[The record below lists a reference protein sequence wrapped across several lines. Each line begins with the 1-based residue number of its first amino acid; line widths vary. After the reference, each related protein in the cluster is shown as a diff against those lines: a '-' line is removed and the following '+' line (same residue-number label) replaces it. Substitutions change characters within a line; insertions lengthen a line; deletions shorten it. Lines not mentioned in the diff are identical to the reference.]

1 MATILV
7 VGSHPV
13 VTRHVT
19 EALRAV
25 GWQAIA
31 AVGPQAGMRAIAQH
45 HVDAMVVGGPTAL
58 AERNRLESR
67 LRERNRWAPVVVPEG
82 RTAAEVLASHL
93 HHRNAGELEEDLRA
107 NYDEHVVIL
116 AASGVHYG
124 HDGVRYLT
132 LLLQEDLPEPRYTW
146 RTALA
151 DGEAALVEWEARGAD
166 ETEEEGVDSYL
177 IRNGRIVARTV
188 SVKSWR

>member
-19 EALRAV
+19 EALRAE

-45 HVDAMVVGGPTAL
+45 DVDAMVVGGPTAL

-67 LRERNRWAPVVVPEG
+67 LRERNRWAPVVIPDG
-82 RTAAEVLASHL
+82 
-93 HHRNAGELEEDLRA
+93 LEDVVEAVQRA
-107 NYDEHVVIL
+107 FGGDAH
-116 AASGVHYG
+116 
-124 HDGVRYLT
+124 
-132 LLLQEDLPEPRYTW
+132 
-146 RTALA
+146 
-151 DGEAALVEWEARGAD
+151 
-166 ETEEEGVDSYL
+166 
-177 IRNGRIVARTV
+177 
-188 SVKSWR
+188 

>member
-19 EALRAV
+19 QALEAE
-25 GWQAIA
+25 GWQAIG

-45 HVDAMVVGGPTAL
+45 DVDAMVVGGPTAL

-82 RTAAEVLASHL
+82 
-93 HHRNAGELEEDLRA
+93 LEDVVGAVERA
-107 NYDEHVVIL
+107 FGGDAH
-116 AASGVHYG
+116 
-124 HDGVRYLT
+124 
-132 LLLQEDLPEPRYTW
+132 
-146 RTALA
+146 
-151 DGEAALVEWEARGAD
+151 
-166 ETEEEGVDSYL
+166 
-177 IRNGRIVARTV
+177 
-188 SVKSWR
+188 